1 MSIEVISH
9 FFFLQFLCFLQNVK
23 TEKIKGKKPWCN
35 DPLYFYSFFFFYL
48 KDDMDLNESIT
59 SVMSFFHD
67 IQV

>member
-1 MSIEVISH
+1 MTLSISTP
-9 FFFLQFLCFLQNVK
+9 F
-23 TEKIKGKKPWCN
+23 
-35 DPLYFYSFFFFYL
+35 SFYL